1 MRNFVPLLV
10 VLLVIALTLRVDFFV
25 TVVYFLAALY
35 VLSRLWMGRAIRH
48 LGVRRAFTDHAFT
61 GDLVTVDL
69 TVRNVDWLPI
79 PWVEVSESLPVRLM
93 AVPFDRQ
100 VITLGPYGEWHY
112 RYTLACR
119 HRGYYD
125 IGPLSLE
132 LGDLLGLAHR
142 TGQGAEPKRLTVYPR
157 VVALHELG
165 LPTHSPMVALP
176 VQSPLFED
184 ASRIM
189 GVRDYQRGD
198 AMRRVHWTATARTG
212 RLVVKQYQ
220 PAIARETLIC
230 LDLDEDDYEIT
241 RRYPATELAIV
252 AAASIASHIILKEG
266 LAVGLITEA
275 VDPLVGAE
283 RYIALPPRAERA
295 HLMTN
300 ILETLA
306 RVQMTQGAAF
316 TELLHRAGVHASWGT
331 TFVVITGGA
340 SQALFDTLLGLRR
353 RGFSVT
359 LILAQPDVA
368 AHEWQEQAARIGM
381 PLLEAWSDRDL
392 ETWR

>member
-1 MRNFVPLLV
+1 MRNFVPLV
-10 VLLVIALTLRVDFFV
+10 FVLLIIALMLRVDFFV
-25 TVVYFLAALY
+25 TIVYFLAALY
-35 VLSRLWMGRAIRH
+35 VLSRIWMGRAIGH
-48 LGVRRAFTDHAFT
+48 LGVRRAFPDHAFT
-61 GDLVTVDL
+61 GDLVAVDL
-69 TVRNVDWLPI
+69 TVRNGGWLPV

-100 VITLGPYGEWHY
+100 VITLGPYGEWHH

-119 HRGYYD
+119 HRGYYN

-132 LGDLLGLAHR
+132 MGDLLGLARR
-142 TGQGAEPKRLTVYPR
+142 TGQGAEQKRLTVYPR

-165 LPTHSPMVALP
+165 LPTHSPMVALAA
-176 VQSPLFED
+176 QSPLFED

-198 AMRRVHWTATARTG
+198 ALRRMHWTATARTG
-212 RLVVKQYQ
+212 RLVVKQFQ

-230 LDLDEDDYEIT
+230 LNLDEDDYEIT

-275 VDPLVGAE
+275 VDPLVGAQ

-300 ILETLA
+300 VLETLA

-316 TELLHRAGVHASWGT
+316 AELLHRAGVHASWGT

-340 SQALFDTLLGLRR
+340 NQRLFDTLLGLRR
-353 RGFSVT
+353 KGFSVT
-359 LILAQPDVA
+359 LILAQPDIA
-368 AHEWQEQAARIGM
+368 AREWQEQAVRIGM
-381 PLLEAWSDRDL
+381 PLLEAWADRDL